1 MARYLLLLWIP
12 SSRSKG
18 FCSASFD
25 RGGRSGSPGAGRTDR
40 YHAGMTETV
49 VFVHGLYMIGLE
61 LTLLRQRV
69 GQAGFET
76 RQFSYRSLS
85 RGPEQNAR
93 ALGLYLQALPA
104 DRLHVVA
111 HSLGGL
117 VVLRMFEQGVKL
129 PPGRVVF
136 MGSPV
141 RGSRFA
147 RYLGELG
154 LGWTIGRSGP
164 EALAAEHQA
173 RWTEARDLGVIA
185 GTHEFRINPLN
196 PKLPSPHD
204 GIVAVEETHIEGAK
218 DSVTIASN
226 HTGMLFRR
234 ELAEQ
239 VTQFLESGSFRHR
252 GQSSLGSR

>member
-1 MARYLLLLWIP
+1 MA
-12 SSRSKG
+12 
-18 FCSASFD
+18 
-25 RGGRSGSPGAGRTDR
+25 
-40 YHAGMTETV
+40 ETV
-49 VFVHGLYMIGLE
+49 VFVHGLYMIGME
-61 LTLLRQRV
+61 LTLLRSRV
-69 GQAGFET
+69 ERAGFQP
-76 RQFSYRSLS
+76 RQFSYRSIT
-85 RGPEQNAR
+85 RRPEQNAK
-93 ALGLYLQALPA
+93 ALGLYLQALQT

-117 VVLRMFEQGVKL
+117 VTLRMFQQGVKL

-136 MGSPV
+136 MASPV

-164 EALAAEHQA
+164 EALAAQHEV
-173 RWTEARDLGVIA
+173 RWTEARELGVIA

-204 GIVAVEETHIEGAK
+204 GIVAVEETRIEGAK
-218 DSVTIASN
+218 DSVTINSN
-226 HTGMLFRR
+226 HTGMLFSR

-239 VTQFLESGSFRHR
+239 VICFLKDGHFGR
-252 GQSSLGSR
+252 

>member
-1 MARYLLLLWIP
+1 MN
-12 SSRSKG
+12 
-18 FCSASFD
+18 
-25 RGGRSGSPGAGRTDR
+25 
-40 YHAGMTETV
+40 ETV
-49 VFVHGLYMIGLE
+49 VFVHGLYMVGLE
-61 LTLLRQRV
+61 LTLLRSRV
-69 GQAGFET
+69 ERAGFET

-85 RGPEQNAR
+85 RGPEQNAK
-93 ALGLYLQALPA
+93 ALGLYLQGLQT

-117 VVLRMFEQGVKL
+117 VVLRMFGQGVKL

-154 LGWTIGRSGP
+154 LGWTIGKSGP
-164 EALAAEHQA
+164 QALAGEHEA

-204 GIVAVEETHIEGAK
+204 GIVALEETRIEGAK
-218 DSVTIASN
+218 DSVTIHSN
-226 HTGMLFRR
+226 HTGMLFTR
-234 ELAEQ
+234 ELAGQ
-239 VTQFLESGSFRHR
+239 VTQFLKDGSFRH
-252 GQSSLGSR
+252 